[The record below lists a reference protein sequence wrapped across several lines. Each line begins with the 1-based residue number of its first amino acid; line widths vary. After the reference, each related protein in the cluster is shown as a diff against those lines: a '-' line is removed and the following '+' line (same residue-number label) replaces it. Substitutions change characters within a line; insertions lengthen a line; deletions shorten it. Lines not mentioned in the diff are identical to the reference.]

1 MNFTSN
7 SIYQRSKTKKHNIH
21 CFETNLNLLASTSE
35 HRPQMLDPEKV
46 NIMKEWTKEK
56 PVYPSKPRKKRKPPL
71 NTQIVEEE
79 NPIHYPNFI
88 PTNKAFEKSDHI
100 NLIIDDQWLKYISLL
115 VIWWNF
121 M

>member
-1 MNFTSN
+1 M
-7 SIYQRSKTKKHNIH
+7 KKVKKKRWEKRRKDALFKVTDLLRGKLDLKKIITQIH

-35 HRPQMLDPEKV
+35 HRPEMLDPEKV

-56 PVYPSKPRKKRKPPL
+56 PVYPTKPRMKKRKPPL

-88 PTNKAFEKSDHI
+88 PTNKAFE
-100 NLIIDDQWLKYISLL
+100 
-115 VIWWNF
+115 
-121 M
+121 